1 MHTKPS
7 KRLFKELHYF
17 NALAEFMRSTF
28 KSRHRHTHA
37 EELFYCRSIL
47 QKYILCYLQFEVG
60 YQEDSPKFLYCPFIR
75 MIARIFDQLNQ
86 NQS

>member
-7 KRLFKELHYF
+7 KRLFKEVHYF

-28 KSRHRHTHA
+28 ESRHRHTHA

-47 QKYILCYLQFEVG
+47 QKYILYYLWFEVG
-60 YQEDSPKFLYCPFIR
+60 YQETAVNFFTALFLV
-75 MIARIFDQLNQ
+75 
-86 NQS
+86 